1 MRRSNSYLYRLAGV
15 SVIIFFIILQPSR
28 AEDTF
33 TLNMENADMHAFIM
47 EISPILGKT
56 IVIDPRVHGAVSII
70 SQRKLNKQEVYRVFL
85 STLHVHGFTATEIDG
100 VIKVIPN
107 ASAREDSNIIFDPA
121 RTGIGDEYITTIIQ
135 LKYAN
140 APQIIPVIRPLVSKT
155 GHLAAYGPS
164 NVIIFT
170 DRADNVIR
178 IKRLL
183 REIDKASDNQIE
195 IIPLKHA
202 SAADV
207 VRMLQDIEQRES
219 KNESISNQQL
229 SYVADERMNAILIS
243 GEASARSKARALI
256 TQIDA
261 PLEGALTSIKVVY
274 LHNADATNIAEV
286 LNSVKSTFVTEY
298 EDGAVA
304 VESNIMIHADQSIN
318 ALVISAPPDI
328 MLALETV
335 IRQLDIRRLQVLVEA
350 IIVEVEQAHLQEF
363 GAQVLIGTR
372 HFRLFSNVD
381 ASGNNPN
388 VGDLGPIVTGN
399 TEEIIG
405 SLGGLSGGNVGVGV
419 IGNDVSFAVLIRA
432 IRSETGSNI
441 LSQPS
446 IITLDN
452 EEASIIVGQEVPF
465 ITGQTVGDNNR
476 NPFQTIE
483 RKEVG
488 VMLRITPHI
497 NQGGGVRLKI
507 IQEVSSVQPTVENRL
522 QSDLI
527 TNKRRLETTVLVDDG
542 ATVVLGG
549 LVDEVEIDIVQK
561 VPVLGDIPILGN
573 LFRST
578 KKTKVKKNL
587 MIFIRPTVIKDT
599 GKYSH
604 LSNRKYENI
613 RNKQL
618 ELQSKGIEIM
628 NDEAPPVVLD
638 LIMD

>member
-1 MRRSNSYLYRLAGV
+1 MKRSNSYLFRLAGV
-15 SVIIFFIILQPSR
+15 VVIIFFIVLQPSR

-33 TLNMENADMHAFIM
+33 TLNMENADIHTFIM

-56 IVIDPRVHGAVSII
+56 IVIDPGVQGEVTII
-70 SQRKLNKQEVYRVFL
+70 SKRKLSKQEVYRVFL
-85 STLHVHGFTATEIDG
+85 STLHVHGFTAIEIDG
-100 VIKVIPN
+100 LIKVIPN
-107 ASAREDSNIIFDPA
+107 ASAREDANLIYDPA
-121 RTGIGDEYITTIIQ
+121 RTGIGDEYVTGIIQ

-170 DRADNVIR
+170 DRANNVTR

-183 REIDKASDNQIE
+183 REVDKASNNQVE

-229 SYVADERMNAILIS
+229 SFVADERMNAILIS
-243 GEASARSKARALI
+243 GEASARAKTRALI

-274 LHNADATNIAEV
+274 LHNADASNVAEV
-286 LNSVKSTFVTEY
+286 LNSIKSTLITEY
-298 EDGAVA
+298 EDGAIA

-328 MLALETV
+328 MLALESV

-350 IIVEVEQAHLQEF
+350 IIVEVEQGHLQEF
-363 GAQVLIGTR
+363 GAQVLLGTS

-388 VGDLGPIVTGN
+388 VGDLAPIVTGN
-399 TEEIIG
+399 TEEIADV
-405 SLGGLSGGNVGVGV
+405 LGGLSGGNVGVGLLS
-419 IGNDVSFAVLIRA
+419 NDVTFAVLIRA
-432 IRSETGSNI
+432 IRGETGANI

-452 EEASIIVGQEVPF
+452 EEASIVVGQEVPF
-465 ITGQTVGDNNR
+465 ITGQSLGSNNS
-476 NPFQTIE
+476 NPFQTIV

-488 VMLRITPHI
+488 VKLRITPHI
-497 NQGGGVRLKI
+497 NQMGGVRLKI

-527 TNKRRLETTVLVDDG
+527 TNKRQLETTVLVDDG

-549 LVDEVEIDIVQK
+549 LIDEVDIITVQK
-561 VPVLGDIPILGN
+561 VPVLGDIPLLGN

-578 KKTKVKKNL
+578 KTTKVKKNL

-599 GKYSH
+599 AKYSH

-628 NDEAPPVVLD
+628 NEEAPAVLLD
-638 LIMD
+638 MIMD